1 VLHIGVQESFDDV
14 MEREGARLIAYD
26 GRLRPRAAAR
36 AAAEI
41 ERVDAR
47 YERGEIDEVERYLRR
62 TELSG
67 RLRKP
72 IGIFLEPQ

>member
-1 VLHIGVQESFDDV
+1 
-14 MEREGARLIAYD
+14 
-26 GRLRPRAAAR
+26 
-36 AAAEI
+36 
-41 ERVDAR
+41 
-47 YERGEIDEVERYLRR
+47 VERYLRR